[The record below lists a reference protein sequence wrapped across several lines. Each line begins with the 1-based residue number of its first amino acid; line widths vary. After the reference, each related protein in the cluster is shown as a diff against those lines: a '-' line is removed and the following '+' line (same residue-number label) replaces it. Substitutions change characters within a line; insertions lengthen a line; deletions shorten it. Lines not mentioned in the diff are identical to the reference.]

1 MTGVASTAKRR
12 SLITILILLQCS
24 YAIPPPRRGHVPRPR
39 KRQNVQMVVDES
51 TGETKEWTPA
61 VSLELFEQRKQ
72 HGPPLTRRDRHHE
85 VALRRQVMQQ
95 YYDDKREAER
105 LIEEAK
111 KPRKPHPL
119 LCGTHHCIVAGL
131 KVHLEHQ
138 KGLFFC
144 KDCPHPALEGS
155 WIDLWESHYNPHDY
169 SVGGA
174 LVFAVP
180 NDGSSEVM
188 NDEDVRGRIALMKRG
203 GVALNTKVRH
213 AQEAG
218 ALAVLILNS
227 NCTRE
232 RDGLR
237 CEAEA
242 KERSYGH
249 GFSISGK
256 EAPGVSV
263 VFEVWLRVGGG
274 VVVVVALNVVVFF
287 LLCCCCCCQ

>member
-131 KVHLEHQ
+131 KVHLETSGAYPYSGDFDWVCMSPKKMQVPLKAIKPITSELKVIVNNKHDFIWAEQ
-138 KGLFFC
+138 QRAGLAENC
-144 KDCPHPALEGS
+144 KLYLQPEWSKRKQIIPLI
-155 WIDLWESHYNPHDY
+155 IDFVKENKDWTISLQSHKY
-169 SVGGA
+169 
-174 LVFAVP
+174 
-180 NDGSSEVM
+180 M
-188 NDEDVRGRIALMKRG
+188 NI
-203 GVALNTKVRH
+203 
-213 AQEAG
+213 
-218 ALAVLILNS
+218 
-227 NCTRE
+227 
-232 RDGLR
+232 
-237 CEAEA
+237 
-242 KERSYGH
+242 
-249 GFSISGK
+249 
-256 EAPGVSV
+256 P
-263 VFEVWLRVGGG
+263 
-274 VVVVVALNVVVFF
+274 
-287 LLCCCCCCQ
+287 